1 MLARWLCLNPKLL
14 LLDEPTRGIDVGA
27 KAEIQSLINELAE
40 RGLGVLMISSELEEL
55 TEGSDRVVVLRDGQT
70 VATLDHDHIS
80 QNSIMA
86 AMAQSNE
93 ENPNVLPDAPLEDS
107 LQKVDILDATPEDPL
122 RSRGV
127 DLSRTDQLQPENRY
141 PATPIA
147 SNDPSEG
154 MHNQNHSYSKEVQH
168 GQD

>member
-1 MLARWLCLNPKLL
+1 
-14 LLDEPTRGIDVGA
+14 VGA

-70 VATLDHDHIS
+70 VATLDHDQIS

-93 ENPNVLPDAPLEDS
+93 ENINPLPTATSED
-107 LQKVDILDATPEDPL
+107 LL
-122 RSRGV
+122 RSRGA
-127 DLSRTDQLQPENRY
+127 DLSRTDGLQPENFY

-147 SNDPSEG
+147 SNDPPEG
-154 MHNQNHSYSKEVQH
+154 MHNQSHPYSKEVQH